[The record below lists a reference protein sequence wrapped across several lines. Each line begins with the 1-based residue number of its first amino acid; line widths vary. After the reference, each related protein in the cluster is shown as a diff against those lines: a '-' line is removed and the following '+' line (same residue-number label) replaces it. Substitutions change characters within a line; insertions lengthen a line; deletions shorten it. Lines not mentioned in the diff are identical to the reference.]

1 MAEKKHCIVKSREE
15 YLRLKKAGT
24 AGGCR
29 ELTDDELSA
38 VSGGGDGFPS
48 YIYWCSNCTGY
59 LFEYAPLS
67 ECPICH
73 NPVSRE

>member
-29 ELTDDELSA
+29 ELT
-38 VSGGGDGFPS
+38 
-48 YIYWCSNCTGY
+48 
-59 LFEYAPLS
+59 EYA
-67 ECPICH
+67 
-73 NPVSRE
+73 V